1 MHLFKSPV
9 FKELTKN
16 KVLYIMTLPGILLLF
31 LFNYLPMIG
40 VVIAFKEFK
49 FDMGIFGSPWS
60 KPLLNNFMFFF
71 TSDSAIRSIK
81 NTLFLNFTFIAVG
94 VVLEV
99 GLALLINEISCK
111 VFKKITQSFTLLPY
125 FISWIVVS
133 VFAYNLFNYDY
144 GILNSYISAFGLEKI
159 DWYSRTELWPLI
171 MLILNK
177 WKVTGYGTIM
187 YLATLSGIDSTYYEA
202 AEIDGASKLRQIFY
216 ISIPMLM
223 PTVIILTLLQI
234 GKIMNAD
241 FGFFYAIVGENSIL
255 YPSVDVIDTFI
266 FRSLRKSGDVGMAS
280 AAGLFQS
287 CISFLIV
294 FISNWF
300 ARRIDDKSAIF

>member
-1 MHLFKSPV
+1 MKLFKSSV
-9 FKELTKN
+9 FKELATN
-16 KVLYIMTLPGILLLF
+16 KALYIMALPGILLLF
-31 LFNYLPMIG
+31 LFNYLPMAG
-40 VVIAFKEFK
+40 VIIAFKEFK
-49 FDMGIFGSPWS
+49 FDMGILGSPWS

-81 NTLFLNFTFIAVG
+81 NTLLLNFTFIAVG
-94 VVLEV
+94 VVVEV
-99 GLALLINEISCK
+99 GLALLINEISGK
-111 VFKKITQSFTLLPY
+111 TFKKITQSFTLLPY

-144 GILNSYISAFGLEKI
+144 GILNSYVSIFGMEKI
-159 DWYSRTELWPLI
+159 DWYSRTELWPVI

-202 AEIDGASKLRQIFY
+202 AEIDGASKFKQIFY

-287 CISFLIV
+287 CISFVII

-300 ARRIDDKSAIF
+300 ARKIDDKSAIF